1 MFGQPICTP
10 VLSTKLKRKNPNCL
24 ITQLLC
30 NFPNFHSVKKLV
42 SPSSFFLKKNK
53 KIALSLS
60 LSLSLSSYPST
71 DKLINWLGRK
81 TVSVMA

>member
-1 MFGQPICTP
+1 VFGQPICTP

-30 NFPNFHSVKKLV
+30 NFPNFHSVKKVGL
-42 SPSSFFLKKNK
+42 PLFFFFLKKQK
-53 KIALSLS
+53 DCP
-60 LSLSLSSYPST
+60 LSLSSYPST